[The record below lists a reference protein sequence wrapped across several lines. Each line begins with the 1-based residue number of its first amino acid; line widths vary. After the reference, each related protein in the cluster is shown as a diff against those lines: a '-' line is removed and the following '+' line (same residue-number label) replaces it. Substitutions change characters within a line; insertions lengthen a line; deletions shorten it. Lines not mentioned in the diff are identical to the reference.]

1 MGTPT
6 ASGSAGLQPPLG
18 ELLPATALS
27 RSAEHTARSPWG
39 RSMAARWRRVA
50 AAGRARNRHPG
61 CVEFTVMRPDD
72 AIPSPRRASAVAACA
87 PLALTL
93 LLCATACAALLFARW
108 LVGGTVASPFLAWNL
123 FLAGMPFGFA
133 LLSRR

>member
-6 ASGSAGLQPPLG
+6 ASGSAGLQPPVG

-72 AIPSPRRASAVAACA
+72 AIPSPRRALALSAPP
-87 PLALTL
+87 PLARAVTL
-93 LLCATACAALLFARW
+93 CGTALARP
-108 LVGGTVASPFLAWNL
+108 LVA
-123 FLAGMPFGFA
+123 
-133 LLSRR
+133 